1 MGATMKFLDYAIWA
15 WLIFYCSYA
24 AVELSKISW
33 MLFEARHE
41 LFDLD
46 RPIWAQLVEA
56 GRRVKE
62 EDGYIFIPF
71 IF

>member
-1 MGATMKFLDYAIWA
+1 MGAKMKFLDYAIWA

-33 MLFEARHE
+33 MLFAARHE

-46 RPIWAQLVEA
+46 RPI
-56 GRRVKE
+56 
-62 EDGYIFIPF
+62 
-71 IF
+71 

>member
-1 MGATMKFLDYAIWA
+1 MKFLDYAVWA

-24 AVELSKISW
+24 TVALTRISW
-33 MLFEARHE
+33 MLFKARHE
-41 LFDLD
+41 LFDAE
-46 RPIWAQLVEA
+46 RPIWEQLVDA